1 MKFDDLISI
10 LDVKR
15 RNDHDYRCKCPAHNG
30 TSDDSLSISPGDDG
44 VALLYCHA
52 GCSYDEIVA
61 ALGLGKVTN
70 MRQPAKI
77 GKSAR
82 KPDKPKER
90 PAKIIKTYDYT
101 DENGKLLFQKVRLE
115 PKSFRVRV
123 PDENGRWRWSIGDTR
138 RVLYNLP
145 ALIMAETVFVVEGEK
160 DADRLGEL
168 GIVAT
173 CNFDGASKG
182 NQSPKWDDSY
192 NSYFAG
198 KTVYIIPDYD
208 EPGDA
213 HAKHIARSIKPYA
226 KFVKIVD
233 LPDQDHGGDVSD
245 WLDRGG
251 TFEQLMNL
259 CQQGN
264 APPMSVW
271 KIYNMGMAYEDR
283 SPTRYLVDGIVPI
296 PSVNIWFGSPGS
308 KKSLILT
315 DLGIVCAA
323 GKNWLPGGN
332 NAGIAT
338 QQCKVLWIDT
348 DNGGDVMQ
356 ERVAAFGRAH
366 GVSDGFYYVTM
377 PDPWLF
383 VSDIGSQL
391 DLETTIQNLGVELI
405 IIDNLGNITGD
416 IDENSA
422 QMVKVMSPLRRIADK
437 LNVAII
443 VIHHQRKSGSSGGR
457 AGDALRGHSVIEA
470 ALDFA
475 ILVATDEGSD
485 ITTIRCTKA
494 RRFRFE
500 DLRAQFE
507 YEHFPN
513 TKDLQKA
520 WWTVP
525 TVRRGDNPVKDAII
539 EILVVNKKMTQE
551 RLLDAVYDF
560 LDRKY
565 GKPKIRSW
573 IKEMTDVT
581 NEIAIEKGKYNANLL
596 MLRDDFSF

>member
-1 MKFDDLISI
+1 MKFDDIISR
-10 LDVKR
+10 LNVKQ

-30 TSDDSLSISPGDDG
+30 TSDDSLSISPGENG
-44 VALLYCHA
+44 IALLYCHA
-52 GCSYDEIVA
+52 GCTYDEITA
-61 ALGLGKVTN
+61 ALGIERVTAGANGSQPIPTAGKL
-70 MRQPAKI
+70 A
-77 GKSAR
+77 
-82 KPDKPKER
+82 ER
-90 PAKIIKTYDYT
+90 PTKEKPGKIIATYDYT
-101 DENGKLLFQKVRLE
+101 DESGKLLYQKVRLE

-123 PDENGRWRWSIGDTR
+123 PDGKGGWRWSIGDTR

-145 ALIMAETVFVVEGEK
+145 ALLMVDTVFVVEGEK
-160 DADRLGEL
+160 DVDRLGEL

-182 NQSPKWDDSY
+182 NQSPKWDESY
-192 NSYFAG
+192 NPYFEG

-213 HAKHIARSIKPYA
+213 HAKHIAKSIQSYA
-226 KFVKIVD
+226 RQVLIVD
-233 LPDQDHGGDVSD
+233 LPDQDLGQDVSD

-251 TFEQLMNL
+251 DFEQLMEL
-259 CQQGN
+259 CSRGSD
-264 APPMSVW
+264 PPASVW
-271 KIYNMGMAYEDR
+271 KIHSMDMAYQER
-283 SPTRYLVDGIVPI
+283 PPTRYLVDGIVPI
-296 PSVNIWFGSPGS
+296 PSVNVWFGAPGS

-315 DLGIVCAA
+315 DLGVVCAA
-323 GKNWLPGGN
+323 GKEWLPGGS
-332 NAGIAT
+332 GGVQT

-366 GVSDGFYYVTM
+366 GVTDGFHYVTM

-383 VSDIGSQL
+383 ISDITSQL
-391 DLETTIQNLGVELI
+391 DLETTIENLGVELV

-422 QMVKVMSPLRRIADK
+422 QMVKIMSPLRRIADK
-437 LNVAII
+437 LNIAII
-443 VIHHQRKSGSSGGR
+443 VVHHQRKGGSNGGR

-475 ILVATDEGSD
+475 ILVATDEQSD

-494 RRFRFE
+494 RRFRFD

-507 YEHFPN
+507 YEHFPG
-513 TKDLQKA
+513 TRDLKEA

-525 TVRRGDNPVKDAII
+525 TIKRGQNDIKDTII
-539 EILVVNKKMTQE
+539 DILETNEEMTQE
-551 RLLDAVYDF
+551 RLIDVVYDF

-565 GKPKIRSW
+565 GKPKIRGW
-573 IKEMTDVT
+573 VTEMANKTD
-581 NEIAIEKGKYNANLL
+581 EIVVRPGKYNAKLL
-596 MLRDDFSF
+596 SLKKS